1 MPETLREYFGEEY
14 AVCYRDQNT
23 QEIRCETSL
32 DLADREALMQFFGQ
46 MITKA
51 TSGRGKRPHSSRGID
66 FGRKA
71 PSFIGN
77 TKCLYNAGNP
87 SPASTSFSE
96 EEDEETENA
105 NDTNDD
111 AEIQGARIKIGD
123 RESIWKLYDDRLK
136 AIGQI
141 CLKKILKAWIRE
153 IHPQKQAKFPYN
165 GGKKKDEAISLFGE
179 DNKGDLTKPEWW
191 PSTLRHREP
200 DHQMKP
206 GQPDQT
212 ADGVLLT

>member
-1 MPETLREYFGEEY
+1 MNEGPPL
-14 AVCYRDQNT
+14 
-23 QEIRCETSL
+23 
-32 DLADREALMQFFGQ
+32 
-46 MITKA
+46 
-51 TSGRGKRPHSSRGID
+51 
-66 FGRKA
+66 
-71 PSFIGN
+71 SFS
-77 TKCLYNAGNP
+77 THKCLYKAGNP
-87 SPASTSFSE
+87 SPASTSVS
-96 EEDEETENA
+96 EEDEETENT
-105 NDTNDD
+105 NDMNDD

-123 RESIWKLYDDRLK
+123 REKIWKVYDDRLK

-191 PSTLRHREP
+191 PPTLRHREP

-206 GQPDQT
+206 GQPDET